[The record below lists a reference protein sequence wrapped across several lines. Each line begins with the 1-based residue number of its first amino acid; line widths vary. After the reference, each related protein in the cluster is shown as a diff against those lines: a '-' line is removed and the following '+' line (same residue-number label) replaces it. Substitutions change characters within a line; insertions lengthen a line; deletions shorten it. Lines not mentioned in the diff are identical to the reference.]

1 MKRGKVIVFTY
12 VQCILKSFKEKRH
25 ESKLDERV
33 KMCTMIAGCM
43 IIAVFCSLRSMEQVA
58 VSRGLRYMHEKLELI
73 AQYVYTIL
81 ETTFIH
87 KKK

>member
-43 IIAVFCSLRSMEQVA
+43 IIAVFCTLRSSLTLFMEQVA
-58 VSRGLRYMHEKLELI
+58 VSRGFAMCMKS
-73 AQYVYTIL
+73 
-81 ETTFIH
+81 
-87 KKK
+87 